1 MKPQT
6 QTLSYEKVQA
16 KDEKTHPSLFAFTWP
31 IFIEISLHMLMGS
44 ADTLMLS
51 QYSDNSVAA
60 VGVSN
65 QLLNLLIVM
74 FSFITTGTTIVI
86 AQLLGADRKQEAT
99 QVAYVSL
106 GTNFLISFVI
116 SLLMFVFA
124 VPILHMMGLSSEL
137 MPDASVFLQI
147 VGLLSFIQALIMTY
161 SAILKSYGY
170 SRDTMYVTIGMN
182 LLNVAGNYLV
192 IFGPFGF
199 PVLGVMGVAFSTSLA
214 RLIGLMAMILIV
226 RGRIGLR
233 FSLKSMFHIQRTH
246 LKKLLK
252 IGVPSAGEQLSY
264 NGSQMI
270 ITLFIT
276 FMGTQALAAKV
287 YTQNLMMFI
296 MLFGAAISQG
306 TQILIGRHIGA
317 KEFDAAY
324 RRCMKSLYWAIAIS
338 LLSSTALSLSSTHL
352 LTFFTSNH
360 EIIQIAATLLLLT
373 IILEPG
379 RSFNMVIINSLR
391 AAGDA
396 KFPVYMAMISM
407 WGIGIPIAYLL
418 GIQLEMGLI
427 GVWLSFIVDEWV
439 RGIFMYKRWRSRVW
453 TEYRF
458 SST

>member
-1 MKPQT
+1 MKPQALT
-6 QTLSYEKVQA
+6 IQKVQA
-16 KDEKTHPSLFAFTWP
+16 KSEKSHPSLFALTWP
-31 IFIEISLHMLMGS
+31 IFIEISLYMLMGS

-86 AQLLGADRKQEAT
+86 AQLLGAGRKQEAT

-116 SLLMFVFA
+116 SLLMFVLA

-137 MPDASVFLQI
+137 MPDATVFLQI

-161 SAILKSYGY
+161 SAILKCYGFT
-170 SRDTMYVTIGMN
+170 RDTMYVTIGMN

-199 PVLGVMGVAFSTSLA
+199 PVLGVMGVALSTSFA
-214 RLIGLMAMILIV
+214 RLIGLTAMILIV
-226 RGRIGLR
+226 RHRIGLQ
-233 FSLKSMFHIQRTH
+233 FSFKRMFYIQRTH

-252 IGVPSAGEQLSY
+252 IGIPSAGEQLSY

-306 TQILIGRHIGA
+306 TQILIGRLIGA

-352 LTFFTSNH
+352 LTFFTSNS
-360 EIIQIAATLLLLT
+360 EIIQIASLLLILT

-407 WGIGIPIAYLL
+407 WGIGLPIAYLL

-427 GVWLSFIVDEWV
+427 GVWISFIVDEWV
-439 RGIFMYKRWRSRVW
+439 RGIFMYRRWRSRVW

-458 SST
+458 TST

>member
-1 MKPQT
+1 MKPQALT
-6 QTLSYEKVQA
+6 IQKVQA
-16 KDEKTHPSLFAFTWP
+16 KSEKSHPSLFALTWP
-31 IFIEISLHMLMGS
+31 IFIEISLYMLMGS

-86 AQLLGADRKQEAT
+86 AQLLGAGRNQEAT
-99 QVAYVSL
+99 LVAYVSL

-116 SLLMFVFA
+116 SLLMFVLA
-124 VPILHMMGLSSEL
+124 VPILHIMGLSSEL
-137 MPDASVFLQI
+137 MPDATVFLQI

-161 SAILKSYGY
+161 SAILKSYGFT
-170 SRDTMYVTIGMN
+170 RDTMYVTIGMN

-199 PVLGVMGVAFSTSLA
+199 PVLGVMGVALSTSFA
-214 RLIGLMAMILIV
+214 RLIGLTAMILIV
-226 RGRIGLR
+226 RHRIGLR
-233 FSLKSMFHIQRTH
+233 FSFKRMFYIQRTH

-252 IGVPSAGEQLSY
+252 IGIPSAGEQLSY

-306 TQILIGRHIGA
+306 TQILIGRLIGA

-352 LTFFTSNH
+352 LTFFTSNS
-360 EIIQIAATLLLLT
+360 EIIQIASLLLILT

-407 WGIGIPIAYLL
+407 WGIGLPIAYLL

-427 GVWLSFIVDEWV
+427 GVWISFIVDEWV
-439 RGIFMYKRWRSRVW
+439 RGIFMYRRWRSRVW
-453 TEYRF
+453 TDYRF
-458 SST
+458 TST

>member
-1 MKPQT
+1 MKPQALT
-6 QTLSYEKVQA
+6 IQKVQA
-16 KDEKTHPSLFAFTWP
+16 KSEKSHPSLFALTWP
-31 IFIEISLHMLMGS
+31 IFIEISLYMLMGS

-86 AQLLGADRKQEAT
+86 AQLLGAGRKQEAT
-99 QVAYVSL
+99 LVAYVSL

-116 SLLMFVFA
+116 SLLMFVLA
-124 VPILHMMGLSSEL
+124 VPILHIMGLSSEL
-137 MPDASVFLQI
+137 MPDATVFLQI

-161 SAILKSYGY
+161 SAILKSYGFT
-170 SRDTMYVTIGMN
+170 RDTMYVTIGMN

-199 PVLGVMGVAFSTSLA
+199 PVLGVMGVALSTSFA
-214 RLIGLMAMILIV
+214 RLIGLTAMILIV
-226 RGRIGLR
+226 RHRIGLR
-233 FSLKSMFHIQRTH
+233 FSFKRMFYIQRTH

-252 IGVPSAGEQLSY
+252 IGIPSAGEQLSY

-306 TQILIGRHIGA
+306 TQILIGRLIGA

-352 LTFFTSNH
+352 LTFFTSNS
-360 EIIQIAATLLLLT
+360 EIIQIASLLLILT
-373 IILEPG
+373 IVLEPG

-407 WGIGIPIAYLL
+407 WGIGLPIAYLL

-427 GVWLSFIVDEWV
+427 GVWISFIVDEWV
-439 RGIFMYKRWRSRVW
+439 RGIFMYRRWRSRVW
-453 TEYRF
+453 TDYRF
-458 SST
+458 TST

>member
-1 MKPQT
+1 MKS

-16 KDEKTHPSLFAFTWP
+16 KDEKTHPSLFALTWP
-31 IFIEISLHMLMGS
+31 IFIEISLYMLMGS

-116 SLLMFVFA
+116 SLLMFMLA

-137 MPDASVFLQI
+137 MPDAAVFLQI

-170 SRDTMYVTIGMN
+170 TRDTMYVTIGMN

-226 RGRIGLR
+226 RRRIGLR

-252 IGVPSAGEQLSY
+252 IGIPSAGEQLSY

-352 LTFFTSNH
+352 LTFFTNNH

-407 WGIGIPIAYLL
+407 WGIGLPIAYLL

-427 GVWLSFIVDEWV
+427 GVWISFIVDEWV
-439 RGIFMYKRWRSRVW
+439 RGIFMYRRWRSRVW

>member
-1 MKPQT
+1 MKS

-16 KDEKTHPSLFAFTWP
+16 KDEKTHPSLFALTWP
-31 IFIEISLHMLMGS
+31 IFIEISLYMLMGS

-116 SLLMFVFA
+116 SLLMFMLA

-137 MPDASVFLQI
+137 MPDAAVFLQI

-170 SRDTMYVTIGMN
+170 TRDTMYVTIGMN

-226 RGRIGLR
+226 RRRIGLR

-252 IGVPSAGEQLSY
+252 IGIPSAGEQLSY

-407 WGIGIPIAYLL
+407 WGIGLPIAYLL

-427 GVWLSFIVDEWV
+427 GVWISFIVDEWV
-439 RGIFMYKRWRSRVW
+439 RGIFMYRRWRSRVW
-453 TEYRF
+453 TAYRF

>member
-1 MKPQT
+1 MKS

-16 KDEKTHPSLFAFTWP
+16 KDEKTHPSLFALTWP
-31 IFIEISLHMLMGS
+31 IFIEISLYMLMGS

-116 SLLMFVFA
+116 SLLMFMLA

-137 MPDASVFLQI
+137 MPDAAVFLQI

-170 SRDTMYVTIGMN
+170 TRDTMYVTIGMN

-226 RGRIGLR
+226 RRRIGLR

-252 IGVPSAGEQLSY
+252 IGIPSAGEQLSY

-407 WGIGIPIAYLL
+407 WGIGLPIAYLL

-427 GVWLSFIVDEWV
+427 GVWISFIVDEWV
-439 RGIFMYKRWRSRVW
+439 RGIFMYRRWRSRVW

>member
-6 QTLSYEKVQA
+6 LTIQKVQA
-16 KDEKTHPSLFAFTWP
+16 KSEKSHPSLFALTWP
-31 IFIEISLHMLMGS
+31 IFIEISLYMLMGS

-86 AQLLGADRKQEAT
+86 AQLLGAGRKQEAT

-116 SLLMFVFA
+116 SLLMFVLA

-137 MPDASVFLQI
+137 MPDATVFLQI

-161 SAILKSYGY
+161 SAILKSYGFT
-170 SRDTMYVTIGMN
+170 RDTMYVTIGMN
-182 LLNVAGNYLV
+182 LLNIAGNYLV

-199 PVLGVMGVAFSTSLA
+199 PVLGVMGVALSTSFA
-214 RLIGLMAMILIV
+214 RLIGLTAMILIV
-226 RGRIGLR
+226 RHRIGLR
-233 FSLKSMFHIQRTH
+233 FSFKRMFYIQRTH

-252 IGVPSAGEQLSY
+252 IGIPSAGEQLSY

-306 TQILIGRHIGA
+306 TQILIGRLIGA

-352 LTFFTSNH
+352 LTFFTSNS
-360 EIIQIAATLLLLT
+360 EIIQTASLLLILT
-373 IILEPG
+373 MILEPG

-407 WGIGIPIAYLL
+407 WGIGLPIAYLL

-427 GVWLSFIVDEWV
+427 GVWISFIVDEWV
-439 RGIFMYKRWRSRVW
+439 RGIFMYRRWRSRVW

-458 SST
+458 TST

>member
-1 MKPQT
+1 MKPQALT
-6 QTLSYEKVQA
+6 IQKVQA
-16 KDEKTHPSLFAFTWP
+16 KSEKSHPSLFALTWP
-31 IFIEISLHMLMGS
+31 IFIEISLYMLMGS

-86 AQLLGADRKQEAT
+86 AQLLGAGRKQEAT

-116 SLLMFVFA
+116 SLLMFVLA

-137 MPDASVFLQI
+137 MPDATVFLQI

-161 SAILKSYGY
+161 SAILKSYGFT
-170 SRDTMYVTIGMN
+170 RDTMYVTIGMN

-199 PVLGVMGVAFSTSLA
+199 PVLGVMGVALSTSFA
-214 RLIGLMAMILIV
+214 RLIGLTAMILIV
-226 RGRIGLR
+226 RHRIGLQ
-233 FSLKSMFHIQRTH
+233 FSFKRMFYIQRTH

-252 IGVPSAGEQLSY
+252 IGIPSAGEQLSY

-306 TQILIGRHIGA
+306 TQILIGRLIGA

-352 LTFFTSNH
+352 LTFFTSNS
-360 EIIQIAATLLLLT
+360 EIIQIASLLLILT

-407 WGIGIPIAYLL
+407 WGIGLPIAYLL

-427 GVWLSFIVDEWV
+427 GVWISFIVDEWV
-439 RGIFMYKRWRSRVW
+439 RGIFMYRRWRSRVW
-453 TEYRF
+453 TDYRF
-458 SST
+458 TST

>member
-1 MKPQT
+1 MKPQALT
-6 QTLSYEKVQA
+6 IQKVQA
-16 KDEKTHPSLFAFTWP
+16 KSEKSHPSLFALTWP
-31 IFIEISLHMLMGS
+31 IFIEISLYMLMGS

-86 AQLLGADRKQEAT
+86 AQLLGGGRKQEAT

-116 SLLMFVFA
+116 SLLMFVLA

-137 MPDASVFLQI
+137 MPDATVFLQI

-161 SAILKSYGY
+161 SAILKSYGFT
-170 SRDTMYVTIGMN
+170 RDTMYVTIGMN

-199 PVLGVMGVAFSTSLA
+199 PVLGVMGVALSTSFA
-214 RLIGLMAMILIV
+214 RLIGLTAMILIV
-226 RGRIGLR
+226 RHRIGLQ
-233 FSLKSMFHIQRTH
+233 FSFKRIFYIQRTH

-252 IGVPSAGEQLSY
+252 IGIPSAGEQLSY

-306 TQILIGRHIGA
+306 TQILIGRLIGA

-352 LTFFTSNH
+352 LTFFTSNS
-360 EIIQIAATLLLLT
+360 EIIQIASLLLILT

-407 WGIGIPIAYLL
+407 WGIGLPIAYLL

-427 GVWLSFIVDEWV
+427 GVWISFIVDEWV
-439 RGIFMYKRWRSRVW
+439 RGIFMYRRWRSRVW

-458 SST
+458 TST

>member
-1 MKPQT
+1 MKPQALT
-6 QTLSYEKVQA
+6 IQKVQA
-16 KDEKTHPSLFAFTWP
+16 KTEKSHPSLFALTWP
-31 IFIEISLHMLMGS
+31 IFIEISLYMLMGS

-86 AQLLGADRKQEAT
+86 AQLLGAGRKQEAT

-116 SLLMFVFA
+116 SLLMFVLA

-137 MPDASVFLQI
+137 MPDATVFLQI

-161 SAILKSYGY
+161 SAILKSYGFT
-170 SRDTMYVTIGMN
+170 RDTMYVTIGMN

-199 PVLGVMGVAFSTSLA
+199 PVLGVMGVALSTSFA
-214 RLIGLMAMILIV
+214 RLIGLTAMILIV
-226 RGRIGLR
+226 RHRIGLR
-233 FSLKSMFHIQRTH
+233 FSFKRMFYIQRTH

-252 IGVPSAGEQLSY
+252 IGIPSAGEQLSY

-306 TQILIGRHIGA
+306 TQILIGRLIGA

-338 LLSSTALSLSSTHL
+338 LLSSTALSLSSSHL
-352 LTFFTSNH
+352 LTFFTSNS
-360 EIIQIAATLLLLT
+360 EIIQIASVLLILT

-407 WGIGIPIAYLL
+407 WGIGLPIAYLL

-427 GVWLSFIVDEWV
+427 GVWISFIVDEWV
-439 RGIFMYKRWRSRVW
+439 RGIFMYRRWRSRVW

-458 SST
+458 TST

>member
-1 MKPQT
+1 MKPQALT
-6 QTLSYEKVQA
+6 IQKVQA
-16 KDEKTHPSLFAFTWP
+16 KSEKSHPSLFALTWP
-31 IFIEISLHMLMGS
+31 IFIEISLYMLMGS

-86 AQLLGADRKQEAT
+86 AQLLGASRKQEAT

-116 SLLMFVFA
+116 SLLMFVLA

-137 MPDASVFLQI
+137 MPDATVFLQI

-161 SAILKSYGY
+161 SAILKSYGFT
-170 SRDTMYVTIGMN
+170 RDTMYVTIGMN

-199 PVLGVMGVAFSTSLA
+199 PVLGVMGVALSTSFA
-214 RLIGLMAMILIV
+214 RLIGLTAMILIV
-226 RGRIGLR
+226 RHRIGLR
-233 FSLKSMFHIQRTH
+233 FSFKRMFYIQRTH

-252 IGVPSAGEQLSY
+252 IGIPSAGEQLSY

-306 TQILIGRHIGA
+306 TQILIGRLIGA

-352 LTFFTSNH
+352 LTFFTSNS
-360 EIIQIAATLLLLT
+360 EIIQTASLLLILT
-373 IILEPG
+373 IVLEPG

-407 WGIGIPIAYLL
+407 WGIGLPIAYLL

-427 GVWLSFIVDEWV
+427 GVWISFIVDEWV
-439 RGIFMYKRWRSRVW
+439 RGIFMYRRWRSRVW

-458 SST
+458 TST

>member
-1 MKPQT
+1 MKPQALT
-6 QTLSYEKVQA
+6 IQKVQA
-16 KDEKTHPSLFAFTWP
+16 KSEKSHPSLFALTWP
-31 IFIEISLHMLMGS
+31 IFIEISLYMLMGS

-86 AQLLGADRKQEAT
+86 AQLLGAGRKQEAT

-116 SLLMFVFA
+116 SLLMFVLA

-137 MPDASVFLQI
+137 MPDATVFLQI

-161 SAILKSYGY
+161 SAILKSYGFT
-170 SRDTMYVTIGMN
+170 RDTMYVTIGMN

-199 PVLGVMGVAFSTSLA
+199 PVLGVMGVALSTSFA
-214 RLIGLMAMILIV
+214 RLIGLTAMILIV
-226 RGRIGLR
+226 RHRIGLR
-233 FSLKSMFHIQRTH
+233 FSFKRMFYIQRTH

-252 IGVPSAGEQLSY
+252 IGIPSAGEQLSY

-306 TQILIGRHIGA
+306 TQILIGRLIGA

-352 LTFFTSNH
+352 LTFFTSNS
-360 EIIQIAATLLLLT
+360 EIIQTASLLLILT
-373 IILEPG
+373 IVLEPG

-407 WGIGIPIAYLL
+407 WGIGLPIAYLL

-427 GVWLSFIVDEWV
+427 GVWISFIVDEWV
-439 RGIFMYKRWRSRVW
+439 RGIFMYRRWRSRVW

-458 SST
+458 TST

>member
-1 MKPQT
+1 MKS

-16 KDEKTHPSLFAFTWP
+16 KDEKTHPSLFALTWP
-31 IFIEISLHMLMGS
+31 IFIEISLYMLMGS

-116 SLLMFVFA
+116 SLLMFVLA

-137 MPDASVFLQI
+137 MPDAAVFLQI

-170 SRDTMYVTIGMN
+170 TRDTMYVTIGMN

-226 RGRIGLR
+226 RRRIGLR

-252 IGVPSAGEQLSY
+252 IGIPSAGEQLSY

-276 FMGTQALAAKV
+276 FMGTQALATKV

-324 RRCMKSLYWAIAIS
+324 RRCMKSLYWAIGIA

-407 WGIGIPIAYLL
+407 WGIGLPIAYLL

-427 GVWLSFIVDEWV
+427 GVWISFIVDEWV
-439 RGIFMYKRWRSRVW
+439 RGIFMYRRWRSRVW

>member
-1 MKPQT
+1 MKPQALT
-6 QTLSYEKVQA
+6 IQKVQA
-16 KDEKTHPSLFAFTWP
+16 KSEKSHPSLFALTWP
-31 IFIEISLHMLMGS
+31 IFIEISLYMLMGS

-86 AQLLGADRKQEAT
+86 AQLLGAGRKQEAT

-116 SLLMFVFA
+116 SLLMFVLA

-137 MPDASVFLQI
+137 MPDATVFLQI

-161 SAILKSYGY
+161 SAILKSYGFT
-170 SRDTMYVTIGMN
+170 RDTMYVTIGMN

-199 PVLGVMGVAFSTSLA
+199 PVLGVMGVALSTSFA
-214 RLIGLMAMILIV
+214 RLIGLTAMILIV
-226 RGRIGLR
+226 RHRIGLQ
-233 FSLKSMFHIQRTH
+233 FSFKRMFYIQRTH

-252 IGVPSAGEQLSY
+252 IGIPSAGEQLSY

-306 TQILIGRHIGA
+306 TQILIGRLIGA

-352 LTFFTSNH
+352 LTFFTSNS
-360 EIIQIAATLLLLT
+360 EIIQIASLLLILT

-407 WGIGIPIAYLL
+407 WGIGLPIAYLL

-427 GVWLSFIVDEWV
+427 GVWISFIVDEWV
-439 RGIFMYKRWRSRVW
+439 RGIFMYRRWRSRIW

-458 SST
+458 TST

>member
-1 MKPQT
+1 MKPQALT
-6 QTLSYEKVQA
+6 IQKVQA
-16 KDEKTHPSLFAFTWP
+16 KSEKSHPSLFALTWP
-31 IFIEISLHMLMGS
+31 IFIEISLYMLMGS

-60 VGVSN
+60 VGASN

-86 AQLLGADRKQEAT
+86 AQLLGASRKQEAT

-116 SLLMFVFA
+116 SLLMFVLA

-137 MPDASVFLQI
+137 MPDATVFLQI

-161 SAILKSYGY
+161 SAILKSYGFT
-170 SRDTMYVTIGMN
+170 RDTMYVTIGMN

-199 PVLGVMGVAFSTSLA
+199 PVLGVMGVALSTSFA
-214 RLIGLMAMILIV
+214 RLIGLTAMILIV
-226 RGRIGLR
+226 RHRIGLR
-233 FSLKSMFHIQRTH
+233 FSFKRMFYIQRTH

-252 IGVPSAGEQLSY
+252 IGIPSAGEQLSY

-306 TQILIGRHIGA
+306 TQILIGRLIGA

-352 LTFFTSNH
+352 LTFFTSNS
-360 EIIQIAATLLLLT
+360 EIIQIASVLLILT

-407 WGIGIPIAYLL
+407 WGIGLPIAYLL

-427 GVWLSFIVDEWV
+427 GVWISFIVDEWV
-439 RGIFMYKRWRSRVW
+439 RGIFMYRRWRSRVW
-453 TEYRF
+453 TEYQF
-458 SST
+458 TST

>member
-1 MKPQT
+1 MKS
-6 QTLSYEKVQA
+6 QTLSYENVQA
-16 KDEKTHPSLFAFTWP
+16 KDEKTHPSLFALTWP
-31 IFIEISLHMLMGS
+31 IFIEISLYMLMGS

-86 AQLLGADRKQEAT
+86 AQLLGADRKQEAA

-116 SLLMFVFA
+116 SLLMFILA
-124 VPILHMMGLSSEL
+124 VPILNMMGLSSEL
-137 MPDASVFLQI
+137 MPDAAVFLQI

-170 SRDTMYVTIGMN
+170 TRDTMYVTIGMN

-226 RGRIGLR
+226 RRRIGLR

-246 LKKLLK
+246 LKRLLK
-252 IGVPSAGEQLSY
+252 IGIPSAGEQLSY

-407 WGIGIPIAYLL
+407 WGIGLPIAYLL
-418 GIQLEMGLI
+418 GIQFEMGLI
-427 GVWLSFIVDEWV
+427 GVWISFIVDEWV
-439 RGIFMYKRWRSRVW
+439 RGIFMYRRWRSRVW

>member
-1 MKPQT
+1 MKPQALT
-6 QTLSYEKVQA
+6 IQKVQA
-16 KDEKTHPSLFAFTWP
+16 KSEKSHPSLFALTWP
-31 IFIEISLHMLMGS
+31 IFIEISLYMLMGS

-86 AQLLGADRKQEAT
+86 AQLLGAGRKQEAT

-116 SLLMFVFA
+116 SLLMFVLA

-137 MPDASVFLQI
+137 MPDATVFLQI

-161 SAILKSYGY
+161 SAILKSYGFT
-170 SRDTMYVTIGMN
+170 RDTMYVTIGMN

-199 PVLGVMGVAFSTSLA
+199 PVLGVMGVALSTSFA
-214 RLIGLMAMILIV
+214 RLIGLTAMILIV
-226 RGRIGLR
+226 RHRIGLQ
-233 FSLKSMFHIQRTH
+233 FSFKRMFYIQRTH

-252 IGVPSAGEQLSY
+252 IGIPSAGEQLSY

-306 TQILIGRHIGA
+306 TQILIGRLIGA

-352 LTFFTSNH
+352 LTFFTSNS
-360 EIIQIAATLLLLT
+360 EIIQIASLLLILT
-373 IILEPG
+373 IVLEPG

-407 WGIGIPIAYLL
+407 WGIGLPIAYLL

-427 GVWLSFIVDEWV
+427 GVWISFIVDEWV
-439 RGIFMYKRWRSRVW
+439 RGIFMYRRWRSRVW

-458 SST
+458 TST

>member
-1 MKPQT
+1 MKPQALT
-6 QTLSYEKVQA
+6 IQKVQA
-16 KDEKTHPSLFAFTWP
+16 KSEKFHPSLFALTWP
-31 IFIEISLHMLMGS
+31 IFIEISLYMLMGS

-86 AQLLGADRKQEAT
+86 AQLLGAGRKQEAT

-116 SLLMFVFA
+116 SLLMFVLA
-124 VPILHMMGLSSEL
+124 VPILTMMGLSSEL
-137 MPDASVFLQI
+137 MPDATVFLQI

-161 SAILKSYGY
+161 SAILKSYGFT
-170 SRDTMYVTIGMN
+170 RDTMYVTIGMN

-199 PVLGVMGVAFSTSLA
+199 PVLGVMGVALSTSFA
-214 RLIGLMAMILIV
+214 RLIGLTAMILIV
-226 RGRIGLR
+226 RHRIGLR
-233 FSLKSMFHIQRTH
+233 FSFKRMFYIQRTH

-252 IGVPSAGEQLSY
+252 IGIPSAGEQLSY

-306 TQILIGRHIGA
+306 TQILIGRLIGA

-352 LTFFTSNH
+352 LTFFTSNS
-360 EIIQIAATLLLLT
+360 EIIQIASLLLILT

-407 WGIGIPIAYLL
+407 WGIGLPIAYLL

-427 GVWLSFIVDEWV
+427 GVWISFIVDEWV
-439 RGIFMYKRWRSRVW
+439 RGIFMYRRWRSRVW

-458 SST
+458 TST

>member
-1 MKPQT
+1 MKS

-16 KDEKTHPSLFAFTWP
+16 KDEKTHPSLFALTWP
-31 IFIEISLHMLMGS
+31 IFIEISLYMLMGS

-106 GTNFLISFVI
+106 GTNFLISFFI
-116 SLLMFVFA
+116 SLLMFMLA
-124 VPILHMMGLSSEL
+124 VPILNMMGLSSEL
-137 MPDASVFLQI
+137 MPDAAVFLQI

-170 SRDTMYVTIGMN
+170 TRDTMYVTIGMN

-226 RGRIGLR
+226 RRRIGLR

-246 LKKLLK
+246 LKRLLK
-252 IGVPSAGEQLSY
+252 IGIPSAGEQLSY

-407 WGIGIPIAYLL
+407 WGIGLPIAYLL
-418 GIQLEMGLI
+418 GIQFEMGLI
-427 GVWLSFIVDEWV
+427 GVWISFIVDEWV
-439 RGIFMYKRWRSRVW
+439 RGIFMYRRWRSRVW

>member
-1 MKPQT
+1 MKPQALT
-6 QTLSYEKVQA
+6 IQKVQA
-16 KDEKTHPSLFAFTWP
+16 KSEKSHPSLFALTWP
-31 IFIEISLHMLMGS
+31 IFIEISLYMLMGS

-86 AQLLGADRKQEAT
+86 AQLLGAGRKQEAT

-116 SLLMFVFA
+116 SLLMFVLA

-137 MPDASVFLQI
+137 MPDATVFLQI

-161 SAILKSYGY
+161 SAILKSYGFT
-170 SRDTMYVTIGMN
+170 RDTMYVTIGMN

-199 PVLGVMGVAFSTSLA
+199 PVLGVMGVALSTSFA
-214 RLIGLMAMILIV
+214 RLIGLTAMILIV
-226 RGRIGLR
+226 RHRIGLR
-233 FSLKSMFHIQRTH
+233 FSFKRMFYIQRTH

-252 IGVPSAGEQLSY
+252 IGIPSAGEQLSY

-296 MLFGAAISQG
+296 MLFGVAISQG
-306 TQILIGRHIGA
+306 TQILIGRLIGA

-352 LTFFTSNH
+352 LTFFTSNS
-360 EIIQIAATLLLLT
+360 EIIQIASVLLILT

-407 WGIGIPIAYLL
+407 WGIGLPIAYLL

-427 GVWLSFIVDEWV
+427 GVWISFIVDEWV
-439 RGIFMYKRWRSRVW
+439 RGIFMYRRWRSRVW

-458 SST
+458 TST

>member
-1 MKPQT
+1 MKP

-16 KDEKTHPSLFAFTWP
+16 KGEKTHPSLFALTWP
-31 IFIEISLHMLMGS
+31 IFIEISLYMLMGS

-106 GTNFLISFVI
+106 GTNFLISFII
-116 SLLMFVFA
+116 SLLMFVLA

-137 MPDASVFLQI
+137 MPDAAVFLQT

-170 SRDTMYVTIGMN
+170 TRDTMYVTIGMN

-214 RLIGLMAMILIV
+214 RLIGLMAMIIIV
-226 RGRIGLR
+226 RRRIGLR

-252 IGVPSAGEQLSY
+252 IGIPSAGEQLSY

-317 KEFDAAY
+317 KEFDVAY
-324 RRCMKSLYWAIAIS
+324 RRCMKSLYWAIGIS

-352 LTFFTSNH
+352 LTFFTSNR

-407 WGIGIPIAYLL
+407 WGIGLPIAYLL
-418 GIQLEMGLI
+418 GIQLEMGLV
-427 GVWLSFIVDEWV
+427 GVWISFIVDEWV
-439 RGIFMYKRWRSRVW
+439 RGIFMYRRWRSRAW

>member
-1 MKPQT
+1 MKPQALT
-6 QTLSYEKVQA
+6 IQKVQA
-16 KDEKTHPSLFAFTWP
+16 KSEKSHPSLFALTWP
-31 IFIEISLHMLMGS
+31 IFIEISLYMLMGS

-86 AQLLGADRKQEAT
+86 AQLLGAGRKQGAT

-116 SLLMFVFA
+116 SLLMFVLA

-137 MPDASVFLQI
+137 MPDATVFLQI

-161 SAILKSYGY
+161 SAILKSYGFT
-170 SRDTMYVTIGMN
+170 RDTMYVTIGMN

-199 PVLGVMGVAFSTSLA
+199 PVLGVMGVALSTSFA
-214 RLIGLMAMILIV
+214 RLIGLTAMILIV
-226 RGRIGLR
+226 RHRIGLQ
-233 FSLKSMFHIQRTH
+233 FSFKRMFYIQRTH

-252 IGVPSAGEQLSY
+252 IGIPSAGEQLSY

-306 TQILIGRHIGA
+306 TQILIGRLIGA

-352 LTFFTSNH
+352 LTFFTSNS
-360 EIIQIAATLLLLT
+360 EIIQIASLLLILT

-407 WGIGIPIAYLL
+407 WGIGLPIAYLL

-427 GVWLSFIVDEWV
+427 GVWISFIVDEWV
-439 RGIFMYKRWRSRVW
+439 RGIFMYRRWRSRVW

-458 SST
+458 TST

>member
-1 MKPQT
+1 MKPQALT
-6 QTLSYEKVQA
+6 IQKVQA
-16 KDEKTHPSLFAFTWP
+16 KSEKSHPSLFALTWP
-31 IFIEISLHMLMGS
+31 IFIEISLYMLMGS

-86 AQLLGADRKQEAT
+86 AQLLGASRKQEAT

-116 SLLMFVFA
+116 SLLMFVLA

-137 MPDASVFLQI
+137 MPDATVFLQI

-161 SAILKSYGY
+161 SAILKSYGFT
-170 SRDTMYVTIGMN
+170 RDTMYVTIGMN

-199 PVLGVMGVAFSTSLA
+199 PVLGVMGVALSTSFA
-214 RLIGLMAMILIV
+214 RLIGLTAMILIV
-226 RGRIGLR
+226 RHRIGLQ
-233 FSLKSMFHIQRTH
+233 FSFKRMFYIQRTH

-252 IGVPSAGEQLSY
+252 IGIPSAGEQLSY

-306 TQILIGRHIGA
+306 TQILIGRLIGA

-352 LTFFTSNH
+352 LTFFTSNS
-360 EIIQIAATLLLLT
+360 EIIQIASLLLILT

-396 KFPVYMAMISM
+396 KFPVYMAIISM
-407 WGIGIPIAYLL
+407 WGIGLPIAYLL

-427 GVWLSFIVDEWV
+427 GVWISFIVDEWV
-439 RGIFMYKRWRSRVW
+439 RGIFMYRRWRSRVW

-458 SST
+458 TST

>member
-1 MKPQT
+1 
-6 QTLSYEKVQA
+6 
-16 KDEKTHPSLFAFTWP
+16 
-31 IFIEISLHMLMGS
+31 
-44 ADTLMLS
+44 
-51 QYSDNSVAA
+51 
-60 VGVSN
+60 
-65 QLLNLLIVM
+65 
-74 FSFITTGTTIVI
+74 
-86 AQLLGADRKQEAT
+86 
-99 QVAYVSL
+99 
-106 GTNFLISFVI
+106 
-116 SLLMFVFA
+116 
-124 VPILHMMGLSSEL
+124 
-137 MPDASVFLQI
+137 
-147 VGLLSFIQALIMTY
+147 MTY
-161 SAILKSYGY
+161 SAILKSYGFT
-170 SRDTMYVTIGMN
+170 RDTMYVTIGMN

-199 PVLGVMGVAFSTSLA
+199 PVLGVMGVALSTSFA
-214 RLIGLMAMILIV
+214 RLIGLTAMILIV
-226 RGRIGLR
+226 RHRIGLR
-233 FSLKSMFHIQRTH
+233 FSFKRMFYIQRTH

-252 IGVPSAGEQLSY
+252 IGIPSAGEQLSY

-306 TQILIGRHIGA
+306 TQILIGRLIGA

-352 LTFFTSNH
+352 LTFFTSNS
-360 EIIQIAATLLLLT
+360 EIIQIASLLLILT
-373 IILEPG
+373 IVLEPG

-407 WGIGIPIAYLL
+407 WGIGLPIAYLL

-427 GVWLSFIVDEWV
+427 GVWISFIVDEWV
-439 RGIFMYKRWRSRVW
+439 RGIFMYRRWRSRVW

-458 SST
+458 TST

>member
-1 MKPQT
+1 MKS

-16 KDEKTHPSLFAFTWP
+16 KDEKTHPSLFALTWP
-31 IFIEISLHMLMGS
+31 IFIEISLYMLMGS

-86 AQLLGADRKQEAT
+86 AQLLGADRKQEAA

-106 GTNFLISFVI
+106 GTNFLISFFI
-116 SLLMFVFA
+116 SLLMFMLA
-124 VPILHMMGLSSEL
+124 VPILNMMGLSSEL
-137 MPDASVFLQI
+137 MPDAAVFLQI

-170 SRDTMYVTIGMN
+170 TRDTMYVTIGMN

-226 RGRIGLR
+226 RRRIGLR

-246 LKKLLK
+246 LKRLLK
-252 IGVPSAGEQLSY
+252 IGIPSAGEQLSY

-407 WGIGIPIAYLL
+407 WGIGLPIAYLL
-418 GIQLEMGLI
+418 GIQFEMGLI
-427 GVWLSFIVDEWV
+427 GVWISFIVDEWV
-439 RGIFMYKRWRSRVW
+439 RGIFMYRRWRSRVW

>member
-1 MKPQT
+1 MKPQALT
-6 QTLSYEKVQA
+6 IQKVQA
-16 KDEKTHPSLFAFTWP
+16 KSEKSHPSLFALTWP
-31 IFIEISLHMLMGS
+31 IFIEISLYMLMGS

-86 AQLLGADRKQEAT
+86 AQLLGAGRKQEAT
-99 QVAYVSL
+99 LVAYVSL

-116 SLLMFVFA
+116 SLLMFVLA

-137 MPDASVFLQI
+137 MPDATVFLQI

-161 SAILKSYGY
+161 SAILKSYGFT
-170 SRDTMYVTIGMN
+170 RDTMYVTIGMN

-199 PVLGVMGVAFSTSLA
+199 PVLGVMGVALSTSFA
-214 RLIGLMAMILIV
+214 RLIGLTAMILIV
-226 RGRIGLR
+226 RHRIGLR
-233 FSLKSMFHIQRTH
+233 FSLKQMFYIQRTH

-252 IGVPSAGEQLSY
+252 IGIPSAGEQLSY

-306 TQILIGRHIGA
+306 TQILIGRLIGA

-352 LTFFTSNH
+352 LTFFTSNS
-360 EIIQIAATLLLLT
+360 EIIQIASLLLILT
-373 IILEPG
+373 IVLEPG

-407 WGIGIPIAYLL
+407 WGIGLPIAYLL

-427 GVWLSFIVDEWV
+427 GVWISFIVDEWV
-439 RGIFMYKRWRSRVW
+439 RGIFMYRRWRSRVW

-458 SST
+458 TST

>member
-1 MKPQT
+1 MKP

-16 KDEKTHPSLFAFTWP
+16 KDEKTHPSLFALTWP
-31 IFIEISLHMLMGS
+31 IFIEISLYMLMGS

-106 GTNFLISFVI
+106 GTNFLISFII
-116 SLLMFVFA
+116 SLLMFVLA

-137 MPDASVFLQI
+137 MPDAAVFLQI

-170 SRDTMYVTIGMN
+170 TRDTMYVTIGMN

-226 RGRIGLR
+226 RRRIGLR

-252 IGVPSAGEQLSY
+252 IGIPSAGEQLSY

-352 LTFFTSNH
+352 LTFFTSNR

-407 WGIGIPIAYLL
+407 WGIGLPIAYLL
-418 GIQLEMGLI
+418 GIQFEMGLI
-427 GVWLSFIVDEWV
+427 GVWISFIVDEWV
-439 RGIFMYKRWRSRVW
+439 RGIFMYRRWRSRVW

>member
-1 MKPQT
+1 MKPQALT
-6 QTLSYEKVQA
+6 IQKVQA
-16 KDEKTHPSLFAFTWP
+16 KSEKSHPSLFALTWP
-31 IFIEISLHMLMGS
+31 IFIEISLYMLMGS
-44 ADTLMLS
+44 SDTLMLS

-86 AQLLGADRKQEAT
+86 AQLLGAGRKQEAT

-116 SLLMFVFA
+116 SLLMFVLA

-137 MPDASVFLQI
+137 MPDATVFLQI

-161 SAILKSYGY
+161 SAILKSYGFT
-170 SRDTMYVTIGMN
+170 RDTMYVTIGMN

-199 PVLGVMGVAFSTSLA
+199 PVLGVMGVALSTSFA
-214 RLIGLMAMILIV
+214 RLIGLTAMILIV
-226 RGRIGLR
+226 RHRIGLQ
-233 FSLKSMFHIQRTH
+233 FSFKQMFYIQRTH

-252 IGVPSAGEQLSY
+252 IGIPSAGEQLSY

-306 TQILIGRHIGA
+306 TQILIGRLIGA

-352 LTFFTSNH
+352 LTFFTSNS
-360 EIIQIAATLLLLT
+360 EIIQIASLLLILT

-407 WGIGIPIAYLL
+407 WGIGLPIAYLL

-427 GVWLSFIVDEWV
+427 GVWISFIVDEWV
-439 RGIFMYKRWRSRVW
+439 RGIFMYRRWRSRVW

-458 SST
+458 TST

>member
-1 MKPQT
+1 MKPQALT
-6 QTLSYEKVQA
+6 IQKVQA
-16 KDEKTHPSLFAFTWP
+16 KSEKSHPSLFALTWP
-31 IFIEISLHMLMGS
+31 IFIEISLYMLMGS

-86 AQLLGADRKQEAT
+86 AQLLGAGRKQEAT

-116 SLLMFVFA
+116 SLLMFMLA

-137 MPDASVFLQI
+137 MPDATVFLQI

-161 SAILKSYGY
+161 SAILKSYGFT
-170 SRDTMYVTIGMN
+170 RDTMYVTIGMN

-199 PVLGVMGVAFSTSLA
+199 PVLGVMGVALSTSFA
-214 RLIGLMAMILIV
+214 RLIGLTAMILIV
-226 RGRIGLR
+226 RHRIGLQ
-233 FSLKSMFHIQRTH
+233 FSLKQMFYIQRTH

-252 IGVPSAGEQLSY
+252 IGIPSAGEQLSY

-306 TQILIGRHIGA
+306 TQILIGRLIGA

-352 LTFFTSNH
+352 LTFFTSNS
-360 EIIQIAATLLLLT
+360 EIIQIASLLLILT

-407 WGIGIPIAYLL
+407 WGIGLPIAYLL

-427 GVWLSFIVDEWV
+427 GVWISFIVDEWV
-439 RGIFMYKRWRSRVW
+439 RGIFMYRRWRSRVW

-458 SST
+458 TST

>member
-1 MKPQT
+1 MKPQALT
-6 QTLSYEKVQA
+6 IQKVQA
-16 KDEKTHPSLFAFTWP
+16 KSEKSHPSLFALTWP
-31 IFIEISLHMLMGS
+31 IFIEISLYMLMGS

-86 AQLLGADRKQEAT
+86 AQLLGASRKQEAT

-116 SLLMFVFA
+116 SLLMFVLA

-137 MPDASVFLQI
+137 MPDATVFLQI

-161 SAILKSYGY
+161 SAILKSYGFT
-170 SRDTMYVTIGMN
+170 RDTMYVTIGMN

-199 PVLGVMGVAFSTSLA
+199 PVLGVMGVALSTSFA
-214 RLIGLMAMILIV
+214 RLIGLTAMILIV
-226 RGRIGLR
+226 RHRIGLQ
-233 FSLKSMFHIQRTH
+233 FSFKRMFYIQRTH

-252 IGVPSAGEQLSY
+252 IGIPSAGEQLSY

-306 TQILIGRHIGA
+306 TQILIGRLIGA

-352 LTFFTSNH
+352 LTFFTSNS
-360 EIIQIAATLLLLT
+360 EIIQIASLLLILT

-407 WGIGIPIAYLL
+407 WGIGLPIAYLL

-427 GVWLSFIVDEWV
+427 GVWISFIVDEWV
-439 RGIFMYKRWRSRVW
+439 RGIFMYRRWRSRVW

-458 SST
+458 TST

>member
-1 MKPQT
+1 MKPQALT
-6 QTLSYEKVQA
+6 IQKVQA
-16 KDEKTHPSLFAFTWP
+16 KSEKSHPSLFALTWP
-31 IFIEISLHMLMGS
+31 IFIEISLYMLMGS

-86 AQLLGADRKQEAT
+86 AQLLGAGRKQEAT

-116 SLLMFVFA
+116 SLLMFVLA

-137 MPDASVFLQI
+137 MPDATVFLQI

-161 SAILKSYGY
+161 SAILKSYGFT
-170 SRDTMYVTIGMN
+170 RDTMYVTIGMN

-199 PVLGVMGVAFSTSLA
+199 PVLGVMGVALSTSFA
-214 RLIGLMAMILIV
+214 RLIGLTAMILIV
-226 RGRIGLR
+226 RHRIGLQ
-233 FSLKSMFHIQRTH
+233 FSFKQMFYIQRTH

-252 IGVPSAGEQLSY
+252 IGIPSAGEQLSY

-306 TQILIGRHIGA
+306 TQILIGRLIGA

-352 LTFFTSNH
+352 LTFFTSNS
-360 EIIQIAATLLLLT
+360 EIIQIASLLLILT

-407 WGIGIPIAYLL
+407 WGIGLPIAYLL

-427 GVWLSFIVDEWV
+427 GVWISFIVDEWV
-439 RGIFMYKRWRSRVW
+439 RGIFMYRRWRSRVW

-458 SST
+458 TST

>member
-1 MKPQT
+1 MKPQALT
-6 QTLSYEKVQA
+6 IQKVQA
-16 KDEKTHPSLFAFTWP
+16 KSEKSHPSLFALTWP
-31 IFIEISLHMLMGS
+31 IFIEISLYMLMGS

-86 AQLLGADRKQEAT
+86 AQLLGAGRKQEAT

-116 SLLMFVFA
+116 SLLMFVLA
-124 VPILHMMGLSSEL
+124 VPILTMMRLSSEL
-137 MPDASVFLQI
+137 MSDATVFLQI

-161 SAILKSYGY
+161 SAILKSYGFT
-170 SRDTMYVTIGMN
+170 RDTMYVTIGMN

-199 PVLGVMGVAFSTSLA
+199 PVLGVMGVALSTSFA
-214 RLIGLMAMILIV
+214 RLIGLTAMILIV
-226 RGRIGLR
+226 RHRIGLR
-233 FSLKSMFHIQRTH
+233 FSFKRMFYIQRTY

-252 IGVPSAGEQLSY
+252 IGIPSAGEQLSY

-306 TQILIGRHIGA
+306 TQILIGRLIGA

-352 LTFFTSNH
+352 LTFFTSNS
-360 EIIQIAATLLLLT
+360 EIIQIASLLLILT

-407 WGIGIPIAYLL
+407 WGIGLPIAYLL

-427 GVWLSFIVDEWV
+427 GVWISFIVDEWV
-439 RGIFMYKRWRSRVW
+439 RGIFMYRRWRSRVW

-458 SST
+458 TST

>member
-1 MKPQT
+1 MKPQALT
-6 QTLSYEKVQA
+6 IQKVQA
-16 KDEKTHPSLFAFTWP
+16 KSEKSHPSLFALTWP
-31 IFIEISLHMLMGS
+31 IFIEISLYMLMGS

-86 AQLLGADRKQEAT
+86 AQLLGAGRNQEAT
-99 QVAYVSL
+99 LVAYVSL

-116 SLLMFVFA
+116 SLLMFVLA
-124 VPILHMMGLSSEL
+124 VPILHIMGLSSEL
-137 MPDASVFLQI
+137 MPDATVFLQI

-161 SAILKSYGY
+161 SAILKSYGFT
-170 SRDTMYVTIGMN
+170 RDTMYVTIGMN

-199 PVLGVMGVAFSTSLA
+199 PVLGVMGVALSTSFA
-214 RLIGLMAMILIV
+214 RLIGLTAMILIV
-226 RGRIGLR
+226 RHRIGLR
-233 FSLKSMFHIQRTH
+233 FSFKRMFYIQRTH

-252 IGVPSAGEQLSY
+252 IGIPSAGEQLSY

-306 TQILIGRHIGA
+306 TQILIGRLIGA

-352 LTFFTSNH
+352 LTFFTSNS
-360 EIIQIAATLLLLT
+360 EIIQIASLLLILT

-407 WGIGIPIAYLL
+407 WGIGLPIAYLL

-427 GVWLSFIVDEWV
+427 GVWISFIVDEWV
-439 RGIFMYKRWRSRVW
+439 RGIFMYRRWRSREW

-458 SST
+458 TST

>member
-1 MKPQT
+1 MKPQALT
-6 QTLSYEKVQA
+6 IQKVQA
-16 KDEKTHPSLFAFTWP
+16 KSEKSHPSLFALTWP
-31 IFIEISLHMLMGS
+31 IFIEISLYMLMGS

-86 AQLLGADRKQEAT
+86 AQLLGASRKQEAT

-116 SLLMFVFA
+116 SLLMFVLA
-124 VPILHMMGLSSEL
+124 VPILHIMGLSSEL
-137 MPDASVFLQI
+137 MPDATVFLQI

-161 SAILKSYGY
+161 SAILKSYGFT
-170 SRDTMYVTIGMN
+170 RDTMYVTIGMN

-199 PVLGVMGVAFSTSLA
+199 PVLGVMGVALSTSFA
-214 RLIGLMAMILIV
+214 RLIGLTAMILIV
-226 RGRIGLR
+226 RHRIGLR
-233 FSLKSMFHIQRTH
+233 FSFKRMFYIQRTH

-252 IGVPSAGEQLSY
+252 IGIPSAGEQLSY

-306 TQILIGRHIGA
+306 TQILIGRLIGA

-352 LTFFTSNH
+352 LTFFTSNS
-360 EIIQIAATLLLLT
+360 EIIQIASLLLILT

-379 RSFNMVIINSLR
+379 RSFNIVIINSLR

-407 WGIGIPIAYLL
+407 WGIGLPIAYLL

-427 GVWLSFIVDEWV
+427 GVWISFIVDEWI
-439 RGIFMYKRWRSRVW
+439 RGIFMYRRWRSRVW

-458 SST
+458 TST

>member
-1 MKPQT
+1 MKPQALT
-6 QTLSYEKVQA
+6 IQKVQA
-16 KDEKTHPSLFAFTWP
+16 KSEKSHPSLFALTWP
-31 IFIEISLHMLMGS
+31 IFIEISLYMLMGS

-86 AQLLGADRKQEAT
+86 AQLLGAGRKQEAT

-116 SLLMFVFA
+116 SLLMFVLA
-124 VPILHMMGLSSEL
+124 VPILTMMGLSSEL
-137 MPDASVFLQI
+137 MPDATVFLQI

-161 SAILKSYGY
+161 SAILKSYGFT
-170 SRDTMYVTIGMN
+170 RDTMYVTIGMN
-182 LLNVAGNYLV
+182 VLNVAGNYLV

-199 PVLGVMGVAFSTSLA
+199 PVLGVMGVALSTSFA
-214 RLIGLMAMILIV
+214 RLIGLTAMILIV
-226 RGRIGLR
+226 RHRIGLR
-233 FSLKSMFHIQRTH
+233 FSFKRMFYIQRTH

-252 IGVPSAGEQLSY
+252 IGIPSAGEQLSY

-306 TQILIGRHIGA
+306 TQILIGRLIGA

-352 LTFFTSNH
+352 LTFFTSNS
-360 EIIQIAATLLLLT
+360 EIIQIASLLLILT
-373 IILEPG
+373 IVLEPG

-407 WGIGIPIAYLL
+407 WGIGLPIAYLL

-427 GVWLSFIVDEWV
+427 GVWISFIVDEWV
-439 RGIFMYKRWRSRVW
+439 RGIFMYRRWRSRVW

-458 SST
+458 TST

>member
-1 MKPQT
+1 MKPQALT
-6 QTLSYEKVQA
+6 IQKVQA
-16 KDEKTHPSLFAFTWP
+16 KSEKSHPSLFALTWP
-31 IFIEISLHMLMGS
+31 IFIEISLYMLMGS

-86 AQLLGADRKQEAT
+86 AQLLGASRKQEAT

-116 SLLMFVFA
+116 SLLMFVLA

-137 MPDASVFLQI
+137 MPDATVFLQI

-161 SAILKSYGY
+161 SAILKSYGFT
-170 SRDTMYVTIGMN
+170 RDTMYVTIGMN

-199 PVLGVMGVAFSTSLA
+199 PVLGVMGVALSTSFA
-214 RLIGLMAMILIV
+214 RLIGLTAMILIV
-226 RGRIGLR
+226 RHRIGLR
-233 FSLKSMFHIQRTH
+233 FSFKRMFYIKRTH

-252 IGVPSAGEQLSY
+252 IGIPSAGEQLSY

-306 TQILIGRHIGA
+306 TQILIGRLIGA

-352 LTFFTSNH
+352 LTFFTSNS
-360 EIIQIAATLLLLT
+360 EIIQIASVLLILT

-407 WGIGIPIAYLL
+407 WGIGLPIAYLL

-427 GVWLSFIVDEWV
+427 GVWISFIVDEWV
-439 RGIFMYKRWRSRVW
+439 RGIFMYRRWRSRVW

-458 SST
+458 TST

>member
-1 MKPQT
+1 MKPQALT
-6 QTLSYEKVQA
+6 IQKVQA
-16 KDEKTHPSLFAFTWP
+16 KSEKSHPSLFALTWP
-31 IFIEISLHMLMGS
+31 IFIEISLYMLMGS

-86 AQLLGADRKQEAT
+86 AQLLGAGRKQEAT

-116 SLLMFVFA
+116 SLLMFVLA

-137 MPDASVFLQI
+137 MPDATVFLQI

-161 SAILKSYGY
+161 SAILKSYGFT
-170 SRDTMYVTIGMN
+170 RDTMYVTIGMN

-199 PVLGVMGVAFSTSLA
+199 PVLGVMGVALSTSFA
-214 RLIGLMAMILIV
+214 RLIGLTAMILIV
-226 RGRIGLR
+226 RHRIGLR
-233 FSLKSMFHIQRTH
+233 FSFKRMFYIQRTH

-252 IGVPSAGEQLSY
+252 IGIPSAGEQLSY

-306 TQILIGRHIGA
+306 TQILIGRLIGA

-352 LTFFTSNH
+352 LTFFTSNS
-360 EIIQIAATLLLLT
+360 EIIQIASLLLILT
-373 IILEPG
+373 IVLEPG

-407 WGIGIPIAYLL
+407 WGIGLPIAYLL

-427 GVWLSFIVDEWV
+427 GVWISFIVDEWV
-439 RGIFMYKRWRSRVW
+439 RGIFMYRRWRSRVW
-453 TEYRF
+453 TDYRF
-458 SST
+458 TST